1 MRIKLGPVEIEQ
13 DPIKDDVLYNEYK
26 ESPKTVEKYL
36 AEKSKFLDLSLKNII
51 AGKTMKMIIDFVFTI
66 AGGIAFVGW
75 ALYVF
80 YISKDSFVWKEMS
93 LETFFSV
100 ILQAILIIVICFLP
114 VILVAGCFMLTRRIR
129 SKKEETQKD
138 KAEK

>member
-1 MRIKLGPVEIEQ
+1 
-13 DPIKDDVLYNEYK
+13 
-26 ESPKTVEKYL
+26 
-36 AEKSKFLDLSLKNII
+36 
-51 AGKTMKMIIDFVFTI
+51 MKMIIDFVFTI

-100 ILQAILIIVICFLP
+100 ILQAILIIAICFLP
-114 VILVAGCFMLTRRIR
+114 VILVTGCFMLTKRIR
-129 SKKEETQKD
+129 SKKEEEQKD
-138 KAEK
+138 KK

>member
-80 YISKDSFVWKEMS
+80 YISKDSFVWKEMG

>member
-114 VILVAGCFMLTRRIR
+114 VILVTGCFMLTRRIR

>member
-100 ILQAILIIVICFLP
+100 ILQAILIIAICFLP
-114 VILVAGCFMLTRRIR
+114 VILVTGCFMLTKRIR
-129 SKKEETQKD
+129 SKKEEEQKD
-138 KAEK
+138 KK